1 MEAIIA
7 SAVLPAAL
15 DMIKGIGG
23 AVSRRFFG
31 LSIDDQIKL
40 SNVDIERLKAVA
52 QLDSP
57 AGTPSQWVVD
67 LRASFRYIAA
77 GVVILIG
84 SFLAYLGFQGKDHEL
99 MAAGLELAGMP
110 FGFIFGERMWQG
122 LKAKK

>member
-15 DMIKGIGG
+15 DMLKGIGG
-23 AVSRRFFG
+23 AVSRKFFG
-31 LSIDDQIKL
+31 LSVDDQVKL
-40 SNVDIERLKAVA
+40 ENAAVERLRAIA
-52 QLDSP
+52 ALDQP
-57 AGTPSQWVVD
+57 GGVPSQWVID
-67 LRASFRYIAA
+67 LRASFRYVAA

-84 SFLAYLGFQGKDHEL
+84 AGLAYIGFAGKDETL

-122 LKAKK
+122 FKAKK